1 MNKAKPQVHE
11 FIFKKISSQELNKPA
26 MPSRQEKKPY
36 FVRWSIKILDFK
48 DRFHGLN
55 YFQGFNDFIWPYH
68 LHHGRRPTKQKA
80 LQAMVNGTELGTIFF
95 RYNVG

>member
-80 LQAMVNGTELGTIFF
+80 LQAMFNGTELGTIFF